1 VVAGCGGDGRE
12 QSAPTLPAA
21 VASELATRSDAVAA
35 KLEADDPCGALADA
49 ESLQQ
54 EAIAAIDAG
63 RVPRRY
69 QEELTAAVDSLATS
83 ISCTIT
89 APQAPDAAA
98 EDEDDH
104 EAEDEGDDDD
114 EAEDE
119 DDGKGKKGKGKGK
132 GKKGKRG

>member
-12 QSAPTLPAA
+12 QSVPTLPAA

-35 KLEADDPCGALADA
+35 KLEANDPCGALADA

-54 EAIAAIDAG
+54 ETIAAIDAG
-63 RVPRRY
+63 RVPQRY
-69 QEELTAAVDSLATS
+69 QEELTAAVGSLATS
-83 ISCTIT
+83 ISCTI
-89 APQAPDAAA
+89 PPLPDAAA
-98 EDEDDH
+98 EDEDEH
-104 EAEDEGDDDD
+104 EAEDEDDDD
-114 EAEDE
+114 

>member
-1 VVAGCGGDGRE
+1 MVAGCGGDGRE
-12 QSAPTLPAA
+12 QSVPTLPAA

-54 EAIAAIDAG
+54 EAIAAIEAG

-69 QEELTAAVDSLATS
+69 QEELTAAVGSLATS
-83 ISCTIT
+83 ITCTI
-89 APQAPDAAA
+89 PPPPVPDPDA

-104 EAEDEGDDDD
+104 EADDD

-132 GKKGKRG
+132 KGKRG

>member
-12 QSAPTLPAA
+12 QSVPTLPAA
-21 VASELATRSDAVAA
+21 VASELASRSDAVAA

-69 QEELTAAVDSLATS
+69 QEELTAAVGSLAAS
-83 ISCTIT
+83 ITCTI
-89 APQAPDAAA
+89 PPPVPDAGA

-104 EAEDEGDDDD
+104 EADDEDDDDD

-119 DDGKGKKGKGKGK
+119 DDGKGKKSKGKGK

>member
-12 QSAPTLPAA
+12 QSVPTLPAA

-35 KLEADDPCGALADA
+35 KLEANDPCGALADA

-54 EAIAAIDAG
+54 ETIAAIDAG
-63 RVPRRY
+63 RVPQRY
-69 QEELTAAVDSLATS
+69 QEELTAAVGSLATS
-83 ISCTIT
+83 ISCTI
-89 APQAPDAAA
+89 PPPPVPDAAA
-98 EDEDDH
+98 EDEDEYEY
-104 EAEDEGDDDD
+104 EAEDEDDDD
-114 EAEDE
+114 

>member
-12 QSAPTLPAA
+12 QSVPTLPAA

-35 KLEADDPCGALADA
+35 KLEANDPCGALADA

-54 EAIAAIDAG
+54 ETIAAIDAG
-63 RVPRRY
+63 RVPQRY
-69 QEELTAAVDSLATS
+69 QEELTAAVGSLAAS
-83 ISCTIT
+83 ISCTI
-89 APQAPDAAA
+89 PQPPVPDAAA
-98 EDEDDH
+98 EDEDEY
-104 EAEDEGDDDD
+104 EAEDEDDDD
-114 EAEDE
+114 

>member
-12 QSAPTLPAA
+12 QSVPTLPAA

-35 KLEADDPCGALADA
+35 KLEANDPCGALADA

-54 EAIAAIDAG
+54 ETIAAIDAG
-63 RVPRRY
+63 RVPQRY
-69 QEELTAAVDSLATS
+69 QEELTAAVGSLATS
-83 ISCTIT
+83 ISCTI
-89 APQAPDAAA
+89 PPPPVPDAAA

-104 EAEDEGDDDD
+104 EAEDEGDEDD
-114 EAEDE
+114 EDE